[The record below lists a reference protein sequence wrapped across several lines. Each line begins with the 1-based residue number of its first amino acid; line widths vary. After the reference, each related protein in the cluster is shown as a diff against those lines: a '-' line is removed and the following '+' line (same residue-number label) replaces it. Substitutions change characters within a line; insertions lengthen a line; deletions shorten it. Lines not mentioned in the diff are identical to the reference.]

1 MIVRQGLKFVAL
13 EFLLLPLSLFNPY
26 LLIILLPI
34 LALTVLFFRDPDR
47 DIEEGVVS
55 PADGKIDYVSERRL
69 EIFMNIFDCH
79 VNRSPVDG
87 VVRRIVYSK
96 GSKLPAFIR
105 NTNSERNEIYIETDH
120 GTFKVVQIA
129 GFLARRIICFVKE
142 GERVRKGEKIG
153 MIVMGSRVVIEIPE
167 GFKFV
172 KRVGERVKAGETIA
186 VKV

>member
-1 MIVRQGLKFVAL
+1 MIVKQGLKFIAL
-13 EFLLLPLSLFNPY
+13 EFLLLPLALLSPY

-34 LALTVLFFRDPDR
+34 IALTILFFRDPDR
-47 DIEEGVVS
+47 GIEDGVVS
-55 PADGKIDYVSERRL
+55 PADGKIDYVNDRRL
-69 EIFMNIFDCH
+69 EIFMSIFDCH

-87 VVRRIVYSK
+87 IVRKIVYSK
-96 GSKLPAFIR
+96 GSKLPAFMR
-105 NTNSERNEIYIETDH
+105 HTNSERNEIYIETDH

-172 KRVGERVKAGETIA
+172 KRVGDRVKAGETIA
-186 VKV
+186 VKA